1 MREKF
6 ILLLILIIANV
17 ANSELSSDS
26 IQNVSIDKLHQKS
39 LVLLAKYNLNPINKT
54 PFYKE
59 PKIDFPLP
67 MNKSFILDT
76 IDTNPQIHSK
86 LVFTILQDASISIG
100 LNPALYIG
108 KGIFRLNYLLDDST
122 QSNKIITAHVLFS
135 DTNLVGAH
143 LRLEGYAPGIV
154 ALNDHSQFKPKNFV
168 FPIFN
173 PDFLD
178 TVSILGPWDKSGGCN
193 WINKVNM
200 LSKEEISYFTNVFSA
215 GKKVNA
221 DLHYWIKSPCE
232 EYAATIKFKTGERY
246 FPHFIFRNDTVY
258 LNDYKC
264 YYILDRKFIEFVT
277 EIIKSKGIS
286 TCQENQQRREDYIKR
301 KNLRK
306 LGERPARGE

>member
-1 MREKF
+1 V
-6 ILLLILIIANV
+6 ANV
-17 ANSELSSDS
+17 ASADLSSDS
-26 IQNVSIDKLHQKS
+26 IQNFSINKLHQRS
-39 LVLLAKYNLNPINKT
+39 QVLLAKYNLNPTNKT

-59 PKIDFPLP
+59 PKIDSPLP

-76 IDTNPQIHSK
+76 VDTNPLSHSK
-86 LVFTILQDASISIG
+86 LVFTILQDASRSIG

-108 KGIFRLNYLLDDST
+108 KRIFRLNYLLDDST

-154 ALNDHSQFKPKNFV
+154 ALNDHSQFKPKNFI

-173 PDFLD
+173 PDLLD
-178 TVSILGPWDKSGGCN
+178 TLSILGPWDKSINGCN
-193 WINKVNM
+193 WINRVNL
-200 LSKEEISYFTNVFSA
+200 LSKEETSYFTNTFAA

-221 DLHYWIKSPCE
+221 DLHYWIKSPGE
-232 EYAATIKFKTGERY
+232 EYAAAIKFKTGERY

-258 LNDYKC
+258 LNDYRC
-264 YYILDRKFIEFVT
+264 YYILDRKFIDFIT

-286 TCQENQQRREDYIKR
+286 KWQETQQRREDYRNR

-306 LGERPARGE
+306 LEARPALGE